1 MKNAG
6 IKAPHWNSE
15 RSVFAIWINL
25 KTGDYIHKYKL
36 QSWLGGKLIG
46 IPVLSAWRRPGGLP
60 PHASWRVFSRQTSC
74 QAHYLLDLL
83 SLIRWTGE
91 RLFALWRKTKH
102 THTRIHIYMNTH
114 THIHTNSHTNT
125 HTDTKTHQHTHTHT
139 HTDTHPAVYQTNTAR
154 YFPERCGVTGA
165 QQHTPRRIFNGGK

>member
-1 MKNAG
+1 M
-6 IKAPHWNSE
+6 
-15 RSVFAIWINL
+15 FAIWINL

-114 THIHTNSHTNT
+114 THTHTHSCIHIHTHT
-125 HTDTKTHQHTHTHT
+125 HRYAHTHTHT
-139 HTDTHPAVYQTNTAR
+139 HTRIHTQAHTYKHTRTRAQGSSPRCPASR
-154 YFPERCGVTGA
+154 S
-165 QQHTPRRIFNGGK
+165 QQLQPSRRAVQAGR